1 MLARLIDPGLNLW
14 DIGQALKT
22 PFWIILSLV
31 LHGTLAVCL
40 WRMGPGIPAPSHPDE
55 EIVDL
60 TLAAP
65 PQGNSSEIAS
75 APRAPVEKPQAA
87 AILPTTET
95 TETPTTAESS
105 NPPGGSANTEGGTG
119 GGDNPTAWGEVTR
132 LPKVL
137 HEIKATYPAEAKKA
151 GVAGPVVLDIL
162 IDSTGKVRD
171 VQLISGPGF
180 GLNESAMEALKKFE
194 FRPALK
200 GDTSVAVK
208 IRYTYRFKLDVN

>member
-1 MLARLIDPGLNLW
+1 M
-14 DIGQALKT
+14 KT
-22 PFWIILSLV
+22 LFWIILSLV
-31 LHGTLAVCL
+31 LHGTLAVFL
-40 WRMGPGIPAPSHPDE
+40 WHMGPSLSAPSPHDE

-65 PQGNSSEIAS
+65 LQGGSTDIAS
-75 APRAPVEKPQAA
+75 APRAPVEKSQATPKPQAPETA
-87 AILPTTET
+87 TTPSSTNATET
-95 TETPTTAESS
+95 TTAAETSTSS
-105 NPPGGSANTEGGTG
+105 DGGATSGGGSG

-137 HEIKATYPAEAKKA
+137 HEIKATYPLEAKKA

-200 GDTSVAVK
+200 GDASVAVK